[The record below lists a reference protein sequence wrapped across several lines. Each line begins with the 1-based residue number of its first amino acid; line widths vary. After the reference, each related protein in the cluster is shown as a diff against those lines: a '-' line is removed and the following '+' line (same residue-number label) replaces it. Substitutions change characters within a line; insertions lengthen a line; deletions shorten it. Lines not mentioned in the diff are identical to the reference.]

1 MMIFSADITT
11 KLLRPIFA
19 SRVPAGFPSPA
30 EDFVEGAL
38 DLNQHLIDHPSAT
51 FFLRVSGDSMIGA
64 GIFADDLLIVDRS
77 LTAKSNDIVIAVL
90 HGDLTVK
97 RLVQDV
103 DGWILHAENSEYP
116 DIALPEDSEIWGV
129 VINAVRYFR

>member
-11 KLLRPIFA
+11 NLLRPIFA

-103 DGWILHAENSEYP
+103 DGWTLHAENSEYP